1 MENLKIKSIY
11 HFNKNEIEYLNQK
24 YNTAKII
31 AVCVL
36 KKTKFTLDEK
46 GNVSISGKNPYG
58 VFDKEQWKNVKKI
71 SCGKNHIVGLKNDG
85 TVVAFGDNIL
95 GQCNVSM
102 WRDVIM
108 LSTGDNITIG
118 ITRSGKVLKTQVDFK
133 LMLEKENSQLNN
145 ELKNTKQQY
154 AAQKKEIISQA
165 LNSVMSLSI
174 HSKGN
179 SVRIKDDNR
188 LNAVL
193 NFDNLISC
201 GNSHIACLKSNRTVI
216 VSGKNKHHYFDVSN
230 WKNIVAVSAG
240 WEHTVGLQSDGTVVS
255 AGNNDYNQCNVS
267 DWKNIVS
274 VSSGWEHIAGLQSDG
289 TVLAAGSND
298 YRQCDVSEWKNIVS
312 ISL

>member
-1 MENLKIKSIY
+1 MIYMENLKIKSIY

-108 LSTGDNITIG
+108 LSTGDNITTG
-118 ITRSGKVLKTQVDFK
+118 IT
-133 LMLEKENSQLNN
+133 
-145 ELKNTKQQY
+145 
-154 AAQKKEIISQA
+154 
-165 LNSVMSLSI
+165 
-174 HSKGN
+174 
-179 SVRIKDDNR
+179 
-188 LNAVL
+188 
-193 NFDNLISC
+193 
-201 GNSHIACLKSNRTVI
+201 KS
-216 VSGKNKHHYFDVSN
+216 
-230 WKNIVAVSAG
+230 
-240 WEHTVGLQSDGTVVS
+240 
-255 AGNNDYNQCNVS
+255 
-267 DWKNIVS
+267 
-274 VSSGWEHIAGLQSDG
+274 
-289 TVLAAGSND
+289 
-298 YRQCDVSEWKNIVS
+298 
-312 ISL
+312 